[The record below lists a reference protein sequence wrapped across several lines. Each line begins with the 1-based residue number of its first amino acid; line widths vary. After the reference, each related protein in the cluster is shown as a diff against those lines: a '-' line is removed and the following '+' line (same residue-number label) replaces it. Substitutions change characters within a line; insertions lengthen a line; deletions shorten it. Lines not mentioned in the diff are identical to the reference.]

1 MVSCEGSKREYG
13 AAYPSGAKTV
23 AAPATVSAE
32 PKAHH
37 EPLGNWEGGAGQA
50 LTREPGDL
58 PSLIVTLLATGW
70 VAGADLRSG
79 DVVGNGLLWRRRAAD
94 P

>member
-1 MVSCEGSKREYG
+1 MVPREGSKREHG

-23 AAPATVSAE
+23 AAPATVGAE
-32 PKAHH
+32 PEAHH
-37 EPLGNWEGGAGQA
+37 EPLGNWEGGAGEA

-58 PSLIVTLLATGW
+58 PSLIVTLLGTGW
-70 VAGADLRSG
+70 VSGAALRSG
-79 DVVGNGLLWRRRAAD
+79 DVVCNGLLWRRRAAD